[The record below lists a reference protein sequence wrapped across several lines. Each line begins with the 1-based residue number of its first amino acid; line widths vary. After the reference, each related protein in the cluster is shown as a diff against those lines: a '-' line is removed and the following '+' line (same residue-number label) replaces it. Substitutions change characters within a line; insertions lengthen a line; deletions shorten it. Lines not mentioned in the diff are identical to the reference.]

1 MSTPKVSVIIPVYN
15 VQDYLRECLDSVVN
29 QTVREIEIICVNDGS
44 TDNSGAILEEYATK
58 DSRFVVVH
66 QENAGQS
73 VARNRGLD
81 LARGEFISFLDSD
94 DFWER
99 NLLEKTLQVMEN
111 PEIDIVMFFFQTFGE
126 NPWESQRGV
135 LAHHKPTYSETWEKI
150 NAIMSMYYV
159 VWNQLYRRD
168 FLMKYE
174 IRFLEGCLYEDNH
187 FSVKSVYYCRNIA
200 ILPERLY
207 HYRIGSGCTTG
218 PKQEESILRLPEMY
232 RRLLEDFRQSGIRDD
247 VTEYFENLYYHHIRW
262 RYRRFLSPK
271 ERPEYREKEF
281 SKITPFDLTQIGIK
295 NRFLPARVRFFFLW
309 YARKPIWACWQ
320 FVRALWRKPLKL
332 ENMLQLEAME
342 KQK

>member
-44 TDNSGAILEEYATK
+44 TDNSGAILEEYAAR
-58 DSRFVVVH
+58 DCRFVVVH

-99 NLLEKTLQVMEN
+99 NMLEKTLQVMEN

-126 NPWESQRGV
+126 NPWEPERGV
-135 LAHHKPTYSETWEKI
+135 LAHHKPIYSEMWEKI
-150 NAIMSMYYV
+150 NAIISMYYV

-168 FLMKYE
+168 FLMKYG

-187 FSVKSVYYCRNIA
+187 FSIKSVYYCRNIA

-218 PKQEESILRLPEMY
+218 PKQQESILRLPEMY
-232 RRLLEDFRQSGIRDD
+232 RRLLEDFRQCSIRDD
-247 VTEYFENLYYHHIRW
+247 VTEYFESLYYHHL
-262 RYRRFLSPK
+262 RRFYLRSLTHE
-271 ERPEYREKEF
+271 ERPKYRKLHF
-281 SKITPFDLTQIGIK
+281 SQITSFDLEQIRKK
-295 NRFLPARVRFFFLW
+295 NRFLPAKVRFFFLW
-309 YARKPIWACWQ
+309 YARKPIEAYWQ
-320 FVRALWRKPLKL
+320 FVRALWRKPLKINKLLRL
-332 ENMLQLEAME
+332 EEMR
-342 KQK
+342 K